1 MALGTNA
8 GYTGQELTQWVK
20 GQVDDLLLPR
30 RRAAREAEE
39 EGKKKPKSEDM
50 DTLGQAREPI
60 ISLLKDSW
68 VVSCSLILFTDGSTS
83 FRTISQVFQNI
94 SDKYV
99 PAHIEIER
107 NSEINSTLYQ
117 VSSGVEIALKIKLS
131 SMCLT
136 LLLVSDDKEFLNYV
150 IRTSFNEGL
159 LTKQTRSMIVTRVQL
174 AGLRL
179 AQEMLSLTN
188 SIVLNLD
195 YLQTTRRC
203 RAFAVI
209 PYSFRMMLIAY
220 WIPAYGLVYSSEHKP
235 YPEKFRKMIDG
246 ANMSIAA
253 VTYLPHIRVTAN
265 STAVSITGPLID
277 VLNLLAKKMNF
288 TYTLVP
294 ENSYGYL
301 LPNGTWNGLVGLVLR
316 KNVDFALGPLAITY
330 ARSKVIDYTEPLL
343 VDYLVL
349 QAKRGGI
356 EIDPWSFAL
365 PFTASVWASL
375 FATFFLSIITAVV
388 FNHEAK
394 EWSPSSASPLVY
406 FKVLMSQDVDRTN
419 YAWWERMI
427 VGGWMVVVLIALES
441 YSGNLMSQLAVRY
454 IAQPYQSLQIVLD
467 DPKIKM
473 MWVSDTVYVQYYKS
487 STSGILYEVAK
498 SEEKGKITFA
508 KSIDYF
514 TAMNT
519 LVARGDHVSV
529 NPYLSAR
536 FFLTEAFTDGGN
548 CRFYLSRERYLP
560 FTFAMIV
567 QKNSP
572 VLQGIND
579 GAAGAGATARRNWE
593 QQGSAQD
600 SALAQEK
607 LLTKEDDNPHEDPQQ
622 CADISELFAA
632 FQTVSEKYSNGESA
646 AVIRTAVRRLKQLR
660 SENQLNNLLYN
671 LGSGTCNT
679 GAGRG

>member
-1 MALGTNA
+1 M
-8 GYTGQELTQWVK
+8 
-20 GQVDDLLLPR
+20 LPFSMTWFLMMVFPVAQSDR
-30 RRAAREAEE
+30 LY
-39 EGKKKPKSEDM
+39 PTDI
-50 DTLGQAREPI
+50 DTLGQAREPV

-68 VVSCSLILFTDGSTS
+68 VFSCSLILLTDGTTS
-83 FRTISQVFQNI
+83 SGTVSQVFQNI

-107 NSEINSTLYQ
+107 SSEINSTLYK
-117 VSSGVEIALKIKLS
+117 VSPAVEIALKIKLS

-136 LLLVSDDKEFLNYV
+136 LVVVSDDRDFLNDV
-150 IRTSFNEGL
+150 IRTSFYEGL
-159 LTKQTRSMIVTRVQL
+159 LPKPTRSMIVTRVQL

-179 AQEMLSLTN
+179 AQETLSLTDT
-188 SIVLNLD
+188 IVLNLD
-195 YLQTTRRC
+195 YLQTTRR
-203 RAFAVI
+203 
-209 PYSFRMMLIAY
+209 
-220 WIPAYGLVYSSEHKP
+220 
-235 YPEKFRKMIDG
+235 MIDG

-288 TYTLVP
+288 TYKLVP

-301 LPNGTWNGLVGLVLR
+301 LPNGTWNGLVGLVHR
-316 KNVDFALGPLAITY
+316 RNVDFALGPLAITY

-349 QAKRGGI
+349 QARRGGI

-375 FATFFLSIITAVV
+375 FATLFLSIITAVV
-388 FNHEAK
+388 FARVAK
-394 EWSPSSASPLVY
+394 EWAPSSASPLLY
-406 FKVLMSQDVDRTN
+406 IKALLSQGVDGAF

-427 VGGWMVVVLIALES
+427 VGGWMIVVLIALES

-454 IAQPYQSLQIVLD
+454 IAQPYQSLRIVLD

-487 STSGILYEVAK
+487 STSGILYEVAR

-536 FFLTEAFTDGGN
+536 FFLTDAFTDGGS
-548 CRFYLSRERYLP
+548 CRFYLSKERYLP

-572 VLQGIND
+572 VLQGMND
-579 GAAGAGATARRNWE
+579 G
-593 QQGSAQD
+593 
-600 SALAQEK
+600 
-607 LLTKEDDNPHEDPQQ
+607 
-622 CADISELFAA
+622 
-632 FQTVSEKYSNGESA
+632 
-646 AVIRTAVRRLKQLR
+646 
-660 SENQLNNLLYN
+660 
-671 LGSGTCNT
+671 
-679 GAGRG
+679 